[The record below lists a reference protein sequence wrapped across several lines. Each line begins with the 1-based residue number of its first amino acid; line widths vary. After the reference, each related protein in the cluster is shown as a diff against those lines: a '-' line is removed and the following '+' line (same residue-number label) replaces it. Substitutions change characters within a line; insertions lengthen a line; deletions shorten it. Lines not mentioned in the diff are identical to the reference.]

1 MNEPKPREIASAVL
15 FDKDGHVLLQQ
26 RDNFPGILFPGKV
39 GLFGG
44 HREGDETFLQC
55 VVREIHEELSYYLP
69 PERFES
75 IASLSGPDIEVAGG
89 KVKAEFCV
97 VRDVPLE
104 NVKVTEGSL
113 KMVIASELSQ
123 LDGKLT
129 PVAQF
134 ALVRLGLLPG

>member
-1 MNEPKPREIASAVL
+1 MNEPKPREIACAVL

-26 RDNFPGILFPGKV
+26 RDNFPDILFPGKA

-75 IASLSGPDIEVAGG
+75 IASRFGPDIEVAGG
-89 KVKAEFCV
+89 TVKAEFYV
-97 VRDVPLE
+97 VRDVTLE

-113 KMVIASELSQ
+113 KMMIASELSQ

-134 ALVRLGLLPG
+134 ALVRLGLLPA